1 MNSKPQSNQDEV
13 SVEKFRSKFRHDL
26 RSNFSV
32 LIGFGEV
39 LREDMSRTNSESLAA
54 LDAALDAGRMAL
66 DDTIAMINRCTLNS
80 IAAFK
85 TEVRTGLRKSTLPNL
100 REVNEMLAKL
110 VLTHDEQEL
119 ADNMLEAV
127 RQLTLSCHSPFEQ
140 RLELR
145 TREINF
151 QVNVVNDAS
160 DVTTRGH
167 VMVIDDE
174 PHNLHLIGTFL
185 GRLNLSVSTFTR
197 GEDAL
202 AELTNGGVDLI
213 LLDLHMPHM
222 SGLEFLRQIK
232 SKKEYQEIPVLV
244 VTASDDADELAE
256 CIEAGAVD
264 SLPKPFQS
272 SFLKARVLT
281 SLDLQTAKRRERAIA
296 RELVYQK
303 GRIEELLSV
312 ILPRDIID
320 ELQST
325 GEVQPKRHER
335 VCVLFCDI
343 VNFTE
348 SCDREDPVKIL
359 AYLQSLFSEFEAITE
374 LQGLQKIKTVGD
386 SFMAA
391 IGLNQDVSQDE
402 LELRAIQAGLN
413 MIDCAKRHESGWQ
426 VRVGLHTGPVVSG
439 LVGNKQFLFDIWGD
453 TVNTAARV
461 EGASK
466 PQRVAISR
474 TVFEAVKERMK
485 VQNLGKISLKGKG
498 EQEIFLVEELIRH
511 Q

>member
-1 MNSKPQSNQDEV
+1 MSSKPQSNKEEV
-13 SVEKFRSKFRHDL
+13 SIEKFRSNFRHDL

-39 LREDMSRTNSESLAA
+39 LREDLSRTNSESLAT

-66 DDTIAMINRCTLNS
+66 DDTIAMINRCSLSS
-80 IAAFK
+80 ISAFK
-85 TEVRTGLRKSTLPNL
+85 TEVRAGLRKGTLSNL

-110 VLTHDEQEL
+110 VLNQDEQEL
-119 ADNMLEAV
+119 VDNMLEAV
-127 RQLTLSCHSPFEQ
+127 RQLTLRCHSPFDQ

-145 TREINF
+145 TQEINF
-151 QVNVVNDAS
+151 QVNTVNESSDAP
-160 DVTTRGH
+160 TRGH

-202 AELTNGGVDLI
+202 AELANGGVDLI
-213 LLDLHMPHM
+213 LLDLHMPQM

-281 SLDLQTAKRRERAIA
+281 SLDLQAAKRRERAIA

-359 AYLQSLFSEFEAITE
+359 ALLQSLFSEFEAITE
-374 LQGLQKIKTVGD
+374 LQGLQKIKTIGD

-391 IGLNQDVSQDE
+391 IGLNQDVNEEE

-413 MIDCAKRHESGWQ
+413 MIDCARRHESGWQ
-426 VRVGLHTGPVVSG
+426 LRVGLHTGPVVSG

-474 TVFEAVKERMK
+474 TVFDTVKDK
-485 VQNLGKISLKGKG
+485 IKGQNLGKISLKGKG
-498 EQEIFLVEELIRH
+498 EQEIYLVEEIIRH